1 MFSLCFYVLPFIT
14 IPSGSLYPPIYLCS
28 CTLSA
33 PVHCFSFI
41 DICTQLDFFTPYFF
55 AINLGICKSLLSIL
69 GYLRNVVICMVL
81 SLPLISSSKTHFLN
95 LKAPSSMTIT
105 ITFMFLLP
113 FFLFGKIQV
122 LYFFTLSF
130 LYTYNSIV
138 KQNLFQ
144 TSSFSLLNITRSLFL
159 AGIGKYVYLSMS
171 LKI

>member
-55 AINLGICKSLLSIL
+55 AINLGICKSLQVFKSLLSIL

-105 ITFMFLLP
+105 ITFMFHCL
-113 FFLFGKIQV
+113 FFSLARSKYCIF
-122 LYFFTLSF
+122 LHFLFFTL
-130 LYTYNSIV
+130 
-138 KQNLFQ
+138 
-144 TSSFSLLNITRSLFL
+144 
-159 AGIGKYVYLSMS
+159 
-171 LKI
+171 